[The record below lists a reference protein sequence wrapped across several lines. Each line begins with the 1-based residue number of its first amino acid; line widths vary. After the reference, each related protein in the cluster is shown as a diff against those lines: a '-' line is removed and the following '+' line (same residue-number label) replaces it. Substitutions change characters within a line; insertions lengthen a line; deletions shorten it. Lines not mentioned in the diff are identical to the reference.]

1 MSSNSDSEKSGKPS
15 LFILAIGLV
24 FLLLNLLWFAQAYRL
39 KHFAASVQG
48 TVSKTYTIRRKAGT
62 VYKVDYAFDVAG
74 QHYEGTG
81 DLLAK
86 TYWNLLPGQ
95 PIAIRYVL
103 ANPTVSETEDMS
115 HYNTTLFLSG
125 VLGLPTSLFILILAF
140 RKHQPAPEKDSAYVS
155 DELDQPTNIELPNEI
170 QGIAF
175 TMYPVSDMKRARRFY
190 EEELGLK
197 PAVDFRGEWIEY
209 HLWDSCL
216 ALSSMA
222 GQSVKPSAEAG
233 GSIAL
238 EVRDVDD
245 WVERL
250 RKKGTRIK
258 VEPFSTRVC
267 RMAVIIDSEGNAL
280 TLHKRTRA

>member
-1 MSSNSDSEKSGKPS
+1 MSSGTNKENSRPS
-15 LFILAIGLV
+15 LFILTIGMV

-39 KHFAASVQG
+39 KHFAAPAPG
-48 TVSKTYTIRRKAGT
+48 TVTRTFTIRRKAG
-62 VYKVDYAFDVAG
+62 VAYKVDFTFEASG
-74 QHYEGTG
+74 QRYEGTG

-86 TYWNLLPGQ
+86 TYWNLRPGD
-95 PIAIRYVL
+95 PIPVRYVL
-103 ANPTVSETEDMS
+103 ANPSISETEEMG

-125 VLGLPTSLFILILAF
+125 VLGLPTSLFILALAF
-140 RKHQPAPEKDSAYVS
+140 RKQHSATLTPWSPLSEDEFAQPD
-155 DELDQPTNIELPNEI
+155 NIELPNAI

-175 TMYPVSDMKRARRFY
+175 TMYPVIDMKRARRFY
-190 EEELGLK
+190 EEDLGLK
-197 PAVDFRGEWIEY
+197 PVVDFRGEWIEY

-216 ALSSMA
+216 ALTSMA
-222 GQSVKPSAEAG
+222 GEAMKPSADSG

-238 EVRDVDD
+238 EVRNVDD

-267 RMAVIIDSEGNAL
+267 RMAVVIDSEGNAL
-280 TLHKRTRA
+280 TLHNRKRA